1 MQAFSVQKNKC
12 LAPALT
18 VIGTYSGTLTYGQS
32 GSNYTNITTDIANTE
47 DLTKYYCLVRSNGYV
62 NVYANVINTGG
73 SVVVQART
81 DYRENTTLNTVDVN
95 VVVVKVGQ

>member
-12 LAPALT
+12 LKAAPQ
-18 VIGTYSGTLTYGQS
+18 VIGTYTGTLTYGQS

-47 DLTKYYCLVRSNGYV
+47 DLTKYYCLVRSSGYI

-81 DYRENTTLNTVDVN
+81 DYRENTTLNTIDVN
-95 VVVVKVGQ
+95 VVVVKITN

>member
-12 LAPALT
+12 LKAAPQ
-18 VIGTYSGTLTYGQS
+18 VIGTYLGTLTYGQS

-47 DLTKYYCLVRSNGYV
+47 NLTKYFCMVRSSGYI
-62 NVYANVINTGG
+62 NVYANVINMGG

-81 DYRENTTLNTVDVN
+81 DYRENTTLNTVNVN
-95 VVVVKVGQ
+95 VVVLKIND

>member
-12 LAPALT
+12 LKTAPQI
-18 VIGTYSGTLTYGQS
+18 IGTYSGTLTYVQS

-47 DLTKYYCLVRSNGYV
+47 DLAKYFCLVRSSGYI

-73 SVVVQART
+73 LVVVQART

-95 VVVVKVGQ
+95 VVVFKIND